1 MSDDIDWR
9 ARAKCRDHDP
19 ELWFPNQVHNRKARR
34 DASLTARAICLEC
47 PVREQ
52 CLEWAIGVGEKWAVA
67 GGRDFGVQ
75 SAKKAS
81 ASGGRAGGGR
91 LPDEIS
97 AQ

>member
-34 DASLTARAICLEC
+34 DASLTARAICFEC

-81 ASGGRAGGGR
+81 ASDVRAGGGR
-91 LPDEIS
+91 SPDEIS
-97 AQ
+97 AP